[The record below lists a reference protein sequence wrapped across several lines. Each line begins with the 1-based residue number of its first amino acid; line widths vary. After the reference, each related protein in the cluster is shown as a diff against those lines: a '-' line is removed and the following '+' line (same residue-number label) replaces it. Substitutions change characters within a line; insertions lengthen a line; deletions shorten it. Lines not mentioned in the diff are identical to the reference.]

1 MSKSQILA
9 SSIQWQKRVSFFAML
24 SLALQFLHNQ
34 CFVYCDTYSR
44 FSVLKSKQKCCYNV
58 MLTLVF
64 LIYWAK
70 ECHLIKILEC
80 EKAHWVLSTEA
91 VIVLVYAIS
100 M

>member
-1 MSKSQILA
+1 
-9 SSIQWQKRVSFFAML
+9 
-24 SLALQFLHNQ
+24 
-34 CFVYCDTYSR
+34 
-44 FSVLKSKQKCCYNV
+44 

-70 ECHLIKILEC
+70 ECHLIKLLEC